1 MKYYRDYE
9 WMFQKYVVEKLTMKQ
24 IAEIAK
30 INEHTVWENLCRL
43 NIPRRK
49 TGVEKW
55 TPEMRKAITKSL
67 EGKKPMLGK
76 KHSEKTK
83 RKMSDAR
90 KGEGNSNWKGSIT
103 FNSRKFRK
111 SNEYRLWRKIV
122 LERDNKLCQYKNCQ
136 VKTNIV
142 HHIKPAKDYPELR
155 VVIENGMA
163 ICDKHHK
170 QIHKELKNERLK
182 N

>member
-1 MKYYRDYE
+1 MKNYREYD
-9 WMFQKYVVEKLTMKQ
+9 WMFQKYVTEKLTMKQ
-24 IAEIAK
+24 ISEIAQ

-43 NIPRRK
+43 NIERRK
-49 TGVEKW
+49 TGVQNW
-55 TPEMRKAITKSL
+55 TPKMRADITKSL
-67 EGKKPMLGK
+67 QGRKPMLGK
-76 KHSEKTK
+76 THSEETK
-83 RKMSDAR
+83 KRMSESR
-90 KGEGNSNWKGSIT
+90 LKSGNGNWKGGIT

-111 SNEYRLWRKIV
+111 SNEYRLWRNEV
-122 LERDNKLCQYKNCQ
+122 LKRDKRLCQYQNCRIE
-136 VKTNIV
+136 TNIV

-155 VVIENGMA
+155 IVLSNGMT